1 MGTTS
6 LDERDRMIDEY
17 CDGLMSD
24 SDRASMES
32 RMAADAGLQQAVRL
46 QRDIDASMRR
56 AFVPPDPDAILARA
70 VAAVPERPE
79 LVAHP
84 WRRRM
89 AIGFG
94 IAAMIAGAVVSGA
107 TVMEL
112 IRGERTPGYAATGPW
127 RSLATV
133 YEDTVQAGFEPQWV
147 CKDERE
153 FARTF
158 WKKLGKGILLAKLRP
173 GVQAVGIS
181 YCHSLSRTTV
191 MILAKVDG
199 KEVLVF
205 VDWRSRDRTPQPAID
220 GLYLHRAELA
230 NLVVYELSPLAEPQL
245 LDKVKV
251 IEMPEEWKTE

>member
-1 MGTTS
+1 MGTAS
-6 LDERDRMIDEY
+6 LHERDRMIDEY

-24 SDRASMES
+24 GDRTSMES
-32 RMAADAGLQQAVRL
+32 RIAADPGLQQAVRL
-46 QRDIDASMRR
+46 QHDIDASIRR
-56 AFVPPDPDAILARA
+56 AYAPPDPDAILARA
-70 VAAVPERPE
+70 MAVAPERPE
-79 LVAHP
+79 RVAHA
-84 WRRRM
+84 RRRYL

-94 IAAMIAGAVVSGA
+94 IAAMIAGAVVSVP
-107 TVMEL
+107 TVMHL
-112 IRGERTPGYAATGPW
+112 IRGERTPGYATTGPW

-147 CKDERE
+147 CKDDRE

-158 WKKLGKGILLAKLRP
+158 WKKFGKGILLAKLP
-173 GVQAVGIS
+173 SGTQAVGIS
-181 YCHSLSRTTV
+181 YCHTLSRTTV
-191 MILAKVDG
+191 MILAKVDE

-251 IEMPEEWKTE
+251 VEMPEEWKTE